1 MLNCI
6 ARKSMGKTEKQP
18 SVFVVYP
25 AALLDGWEVVKE
37 HDDKPVSFDTREEAT
52 AYARTQAMKDGGAVI
67 KLEDWYGNTESV
79 WEAQPQTGRQ
89 LALTTA

>member
-1 MLNCI
+1 M
-6 ARKSMGKTEKQP
+6 RKTEKQR

-37 HDDKPVSFDTREEAT
+37 HDDMPVFFDSRDEAT
-52 AYARTQAMKDGGAVI
+52 AYARAQAVKDGGAVI
-67 KLEDWYGNTESV
+67 KLEDWYGNIESV

-89 LALTTA
+89 LALTTS